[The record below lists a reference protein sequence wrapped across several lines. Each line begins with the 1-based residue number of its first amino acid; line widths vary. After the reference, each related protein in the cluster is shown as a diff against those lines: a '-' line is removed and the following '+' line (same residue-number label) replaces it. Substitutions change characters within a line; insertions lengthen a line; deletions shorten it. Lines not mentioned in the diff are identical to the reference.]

1 MSDQNI
7 DDIYY
12 AHGLKLPL
20 AKRLTIHARER
31 MFEHFMEVMEPGPDS
46 RILDFG
52 VSEAVTDESNALER
66 RYPYPQN
73 ILCAGVGDGEAVR
86 AAFPLVQRLSITPG
100 AALPLPDQSFDIA
113 YSNAVL
119 EHVGSDEMRAFI
131 VRDLLRVAK
140 RLYFTVPNRWFPVE
154 HHSGVPL
161 LHYYPP
167 LFRRLLKNTGL
178 KHWTDP
184 RELAFLSASSVKTFI
199 PEGAVWQ
206 SAYCGLVMGPF
217 SSNLAV
223 WGSL

>member
-1 MSDQNI
+1 MPDQNI
-7 DDIYY
+7 DEIYY

-31 MFEHFMEVMEPGPDS
+31 MFEHFMAVMAPGPDT

-86 AAFPLVQRLSITPG
+86 AAFPLVGRLSITPG
-100 AALPLPDQSFDIA
+100 AALPLADQSFDIA

-131 VRDLLRVAK
+131 VRDLLRVA
-140 RLYFTVPNRWFPVE
+140 RRFYFTVPNRWFPVE
-154 HHSGVPL
+154 HHSGIPL
-161 LHYYPP
+161 LHYCPP
-167 LFRRLLKNTGL
+167 LFRRLLKCTAL
-178 KHWTDP
+178 AHWTDP
-184 RELAFLSASSVKTFI
+184 RELAFLSASSVKTFM
-199 PEGAVWQ
+199 PEGVAWR